1 MTKFNWNNARRER
14 PTGGTITS
22 SRQRKKNLNAWSLEY
37 TFKRLNA
44 YMNAIPD
51 KTDMISANTIRK
63 ILSETRWK
71 EDK

>member
-1 MTKFNWNNARRER
+1 MTRFNWDNARREPPMGGR
-14 PTGGTITS
+14 ITPT
-22 SRQRKKNLNAWSLEY
+22 RQRKKNLNALSLEY

-44 YMNAIPD
+44 YLNAIPD

-71 EDK
+71 EEK